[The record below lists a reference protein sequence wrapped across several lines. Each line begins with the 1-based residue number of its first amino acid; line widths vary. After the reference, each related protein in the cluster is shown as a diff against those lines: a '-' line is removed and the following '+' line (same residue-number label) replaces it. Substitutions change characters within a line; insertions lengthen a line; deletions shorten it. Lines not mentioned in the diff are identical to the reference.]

1 MRQQSREMKNL
12 ATEIRSWQKKNI
24 YIYISMCRETIL
36 KIPLFFIEMG
46 HHLVMSIET
55 RNLPSLQKQGDGAGG
70 SVVLE

>member
-1 MRQQSREMKNL
+1 
-12 ATEIRSWQKKNI
+12 
-24 YIYISMCRETIL
+24 MCRETIL

-55 RNLPSLQKQGDGAGG
+55 RNLPSLQKQDDGAGG